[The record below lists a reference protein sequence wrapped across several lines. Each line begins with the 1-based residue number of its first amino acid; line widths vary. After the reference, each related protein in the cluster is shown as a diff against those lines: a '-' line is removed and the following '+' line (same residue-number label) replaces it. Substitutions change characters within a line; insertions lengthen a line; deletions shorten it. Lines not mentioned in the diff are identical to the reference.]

1 MSAVTSP
8 RVFAQGEELTLEI
21 WGCGPFLGSKHIAN
35 AKGGARFANVE
46 PVPCRGLRCSGISSV
61 LKGP

>member
-21 WGCGPFLGSKHIAN
+21 WGCSPFLGSKHIAMPE
-35 AKGGARFANVE
+35 V
-46 PVPCRGLRCSGISSV
+46 VPDLPTWSPCPAGVYVV
-61 LKGP
+61 LEFLAY